1 MAEKVA
7 EVKTLMAY
15 EVCDNCNDGLMQF
28 KGPNYYKDKNGL
40 KMVKDYHH
48 KCNNCGFEKDF
59 HVVYPY
65 TRYVPKEQLREPY
78 EGEKDY
84 LIKE

>member
-1 MAEKVA
+1 MF
-7 EVKTLMAY
+7 VKY
-15 EVCDNCNDGLMQF
+15 
-28 KGPNYYKDKNGL
+28 
-40 KMVKDYHH
+40 YHH

-65 TRYVPKEQLREPY
+65 TKYVPKEQLREPC
-78 EGEKDY
+78 EHEKDY